1 MLTRVVHGTRAAASF
16 TRTLRL
22 RDASSP
28 SGAFTTARRRD
39 RRATSTTTTT
49 MATTNGDRAKPAV
62 VFFDCDD
69 CLYKN
74 DWRVAN
80 MITEK
85 IESFCSDRM
94 SMKPGHA
101 YELYKKWG
109 TCLRGMQQEPSI
121 YFDDDMLEEYLHH
134 AHDIP
139 LHEHIGPD
147 PELVAMLERMDPT
160 IPKYV
165 FTASVKH
172 HAERCLELL
181 GVGHFFEDII
191 DVRAVDWVT
200 KHDEEAYV
208 AAMKIAKCDDPSA
221 CLFLDDSVSNVKTA
235 KKVGWR
241 TVLVGKHHRDCGSEI
256 VCDEADHAI
265 HRIHE
270 LPDVL
275 GHLLVEDA
283 VPK

>member
-28 SGAFTTARRRD
+28 SGAFTTARLRD

-121 YFDDDMLEEYLHH
+121 YFDYDML
-134 AHDIP
+134 
-139 LHEHIGPD
+139 
-147 PELVAMLERMDPT
+147 
-160 IPKYV
+160 
-165 FTASVKH
+165 
-172 HAERCLELL
+172 
-181 GVGHFFEDII
+181 
-191 DVRAVDWVT
+191 
-200 KHDEEAYV
+200 
-208 AAMKIAKCDDPSA
+208 
-221 CLFLDDSVSNVKTA
+221 
-235 KKVGWR
+235 
-241 TVLVGKHHRDCGSEI
+241 
-256 VCDEADHAI
+256 
-265 HRIHE
+265 
-270 LPDVL
+270 
-275 GHLLVEDA
+275 
-283 VPK
+283 